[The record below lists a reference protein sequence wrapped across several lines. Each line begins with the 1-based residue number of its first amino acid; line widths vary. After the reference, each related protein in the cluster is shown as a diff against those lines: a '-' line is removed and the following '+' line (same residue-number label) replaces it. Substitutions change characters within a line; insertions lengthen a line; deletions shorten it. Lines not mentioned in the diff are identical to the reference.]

1 MTRTVFPFTSPE
13 IAFWI
18 SVSLSTSRDA
28 VASSNRMT
36 GASFKSARAMERRLH
51 SPPES
56 VDSVFSDHGLVAV
69 WQFFNKCMT
78 ACRLCSSDHF
88 PQTSAGVCAKISLT
102 TLSFPATILSTLP
115 HSRHNNP
122 GEKVQYSTKRNRA
135 CKQQYQFQKITKPIN
150 KKMIVSD
157 AKSSPN
163 IGKYLIFS
171 PLSNLFQF
179 FHNKSKQLCLFPPSQ
194 KTDRHKMPLSTVPS
208 QNFHLQNKYHFLHC
222 LYETK
227 SALFQPVE
235 NQHC

>member
-1 MTRTVFPFTSPE
+1 MCQKIFGQPCIV
-13 IAFWI
+13 I
-18 SVSLSTSRDA
+18 
-28 VASSNRMT
+28 
-36 GASFKSARAMERRLH
+36 
-51 SPPES
+51 
-56 VDSVFSDHGLVAV
+56 
-69 WQFFNKCMT
+69 
-78 ACRLCSSDHF
+78 DHF

-222 LYETK
+222 LYEPK
-227 SALFQPVE
+227 SALFQPIE

>member
-1 MTRTVFPFTSPE
+1 
-13 IAFWI
+13 
-18 SVSLSTSRDA
+18 
-28 VASSNRMT
+28 
-36 GASFKSARAMERRLH
+36 
-51 SPPES
+51 
-56 VDSVFSDHGLVAV
+56 
-69 WQFFNKCMT
+69 
-78 ACRLCSSDHF
+78 
-88 PQTSAGVCAKISLT
+88 
-102 TLSFPATILSTLP
+102 
-115 HSRHNNP
+115 
-122 GEKVQYSTKRNRA
+122 
-135 CKQQYQFQKITKPIN
+135 
-150 KKMIVSD
+150 MIVSD

-179 FHNKSKQLCLFPPSQ
+179 FHNKSKTALPFSTIT

>member
-1 MTRTVFPFTSPE
+1 MCQKIFGQPCIV
-13 IAFWI
+13 I
-18 SVSLSTSRDA
+18 
-28 VASSNRMT
+28 
-36 GASFKSARAMERRLH
+36 
-51 SPPES
+51 
-56 VDSVFSDHGLVAV
+56 
-69 WQFFNKCMT
+69 
-78 ACRLCSSDHF
+78 DHF

-194 KTDRHKMPLSTVPS
+194 KTDRHKMPEQQKIISLLLDYLTVLVFNWLEQS
-208 QNFHLQNKYHFLHC
+208 GFRFIKTVKEMIFILK
-222 LYETK
+222 
-227 SALFQPVE
+227 VE
-235 NQHC
+235 IL